1 MFETI
6 LNITKNILSS
16 STIIKNKIEKISK
29 KRQKLLEDLDYP
41 FKVTGNMIQ
50 RCGDKMSLK
59 DKIILEIGPGNFL
72 INGLIYLSHG
82 ARKVY
87 LIDKYKHLFWD
98 QHDIAFHKLIIDKIT
113 RSNMPYSREALK
125 AVVFEENAVK
135 FDREKI
141 IFKQEDVKHLSLES
155 DSIDIIF
162 SNAVLE
168 HVPRLKEA
176 VDEMSRVLKPG
187 GIGVHEIDLRDHF
200 SSDNP
205 LKLLSYPD
213 WLWIMMTSNRPGF
226 TNRLRFTDY
235 IDLFNKAYFTIEKQY
250 IQLEYEGDLSEI
262 KINKKFQKYTPDNL
276 KILTFWIK
284 TVKN

>member
-6 LNITKNILSS
+6 LNIIKNILSS
-16 STIIKNKIEKISK
+16 LTIIKNKIEKISK

-41 FKVTGNMIQ
+41 FKVTGNMVQ
-50 RCGDKMSLK
+50 RCGDEMSLK

-98 QHDIAFHKLIIDKIT
+98 QHDIAFHKIIIDKIA

-125 AVVFEENAVK
+125 AIIFEENAVK

-176 VDEMSRVLKPG
+176 VDEMRRVLKPG

-200 SSDNP
+200 SNDNP

-235 IDLFNKAYFTIEKQY
+235 IDLFNKAHFTIEKHY

-262 KINKKFQKYTPDNL
+262 KINKKFQKYSADNL

-284 TVKN
+284 TVKH